1 MNYEFRIP
9 NSELRVLV
17 FSCVA
22 ISFAASVV
30 AAPIKLSLW
39 QGFKFSEVSMLRS
52 NVDEFTRDWNAQHP
66 DEPLTIAIDQVP
78 FDEMVRKIKSAA
90 PARLLPDLVFVDA
103 NKMVPLAYGGAALA
117 LDTIA
122 DAPTSD
128 VQALRA
134 SYVPGA
140 FDTNVVHFKGAS
152 HLYGIPAQ
160 TTTLALFWNKR
171 MFKARSRELQA
182 AGLRDDRAPRDW
194 DELVKAGRILTN
206 AAKGEFG
213 FGMNN
218 SLWFT
223 MPFLNEYGVQM
234 VKRDTAGKLVP
245 ALLATNAPQ
254 AIERK
259 VNLYLKEKIE
269 GGAWRDGNLNPD
281 QGFQNEKYAMVL
293 TGPWMIEN
301 FRSSGLDFGVALIPR
316 VPLAE
321 AKSLG
326 LVPQDAA
333 DESTATQNL
342 SAGNIGGQNL
352 VVTSTCKHPNVAVAF
367 AMYFT
372 SEPVQRRWA
381 EDLGQIPVLLKAQEN
396 LNLTKFPEVPTFIEQ
411 VRLARPLPALP
422 FGGTLETEIFNP
434 EINLVLQG
442 QQSAETAVKKIE
454 AAITERIL
462 KPVNEAEATAK

>member
-1 MNYEFRIP
+1 M
-9 NSELRVLV
+9 
-17 FSCVA
+17 
-22 ISFAASVV
+22 SFASA
-30 AAPIKLSLW
+30 ALCAPIKLSLW

-52 NVDEFTRDWNAQHP
+52 NVDDFTRDWNAHHP
-66 DEPLTIAIDQVP
+66 DQPLTISIDQVP

-90 PARLLPDLVFVDA
+90 PARMLPDLVFVDA

-117 LDTIA
+117 LDTVP
-122 DAPTSD
+122 DAPTTD
-128 VQALRA
+128 IQTLRQR
-134 SYVPGA
+134 YVPGA
-140 FDTNVVHFKGAS
+140 FDTNIVHFKGAS

-171 MFKARSRELQA
+171 MFKAHSQELKA
-182 AGLRDDRAPRDW
+182 AGLADDRAPRDW
-194 DELVKAGRILTN
+194 DELIKVGRILTN
-206 AAKGEFG
+206 SAKGEFG

-223 MPFLNEYGVQM
+223 MPFLNQYKVELAVRNSVDGSLHS
-234 VKRDTAGKLVP
+234 G
-245 ALLATNAPQ
+245 LLIAPLARERAFH
-254 AIERK
+254 AINRK
-259 VNLYLKEKIE
+259 VNLYLRDKVE

-316 VPLAE
+316 VPIQE
-321 AKSLG
+321 AKELQ
-326 LVPQDAA
+326 LLPQDPNGSSG
-333 DESTATQNL
+333 EEKL

-352 VVTSTCKHPNVAVAF
+352 VVTSTCKNANAAIAF
-367 AMYFT
+367 ALYFT
-372 SEPVQRRWA
+372 SEPAQRRWA
-381 EDLGQIPVLLKAQEN
+381 EELGQIPVLLKAQEN
-396 LNLTKFPEVPTFIEQ
+396 LNLSKFPEVPTFIEQ
-411 VRLARPLPALP
+411 VRLAKPLPALP

-442 QQSAETAVKKIE
+442 QQSAETAIKKIE

-462 KPVNEAEATAK
+462 KPVNEAEAAGK